1 LIYKMSDN
9 DATRPNAFLKHI
21 IDSKSV
27 ISSAIT
33 ELILYPSWFI
43 SIVKIMKPYAYTTD
57 VIDDMYK
64 EHGICGFY
72 SGICIGVAHRTLNN
86 ILSRNIFQMIH
97 GAVQTEDVREEL
109 KNDSTIDFTN
119 SLISI
124 ASAGISAL
132 LTTPLLTLQNNII
145 ANPSLSFTDVWNN
158 LTSEYGASVLF
169 RGALPSVFTAM
180 IRKSVYIF
188 GMPYV
193 GDLVRGITKT
203 ECTSS
208 LNTMT
213 LMGVSLISSI
223 LCAPFN
229 FAMVYLQASRNF
241 TSVTDCW
248 QKISDT
254 GGASLLWSGLPA
266 ALVYDLPRSTLT
278 WYLDA
283 KITEF
288 SQGGLPPN

>member
-1 LIYKMSDN
+1 MSDN
-9 DATRPNAFLKHI
+9 DATKPNAFLKYI
-21 IDSKSV
+21 IDSKSI

-33 ELILYPSWFI
+33 ELILYPSWFV
-43 SIVKIMKPYAYTTD
+43 SIVRIMKPFAYTTD

-64 EHGICGFY
+64 EYGISGFY

-86 ILSRNIFQMIH
+86 VLSRNIFQMLH
-97 GAVQTEDVREEL
+97 GVVQTEDVKQEL
-109 KNDSTIDFTN
+109 KNESTIDVTN
-119 SLISI
+119 SLLSVV
-124 ASAGISAL
+124 SAGLSAL
-132 LTTPLLTLQNNII
+132 ITTPLLTLQNNII
-145 ANPSLSFTDVWNN
+145 ANPGLTFTDVWNN

-169 RGALPSVFTAM
+169 RGALPSVIIAM

-193 GDLVRGITKT
+193 GDLVKGITKT

-213 LMGVSLISSI
+213 LMGVSVITSI

-241 TSVTDCW
+241 SSVSECW
-248 QKISDT
+248 KKMSET
-254 GGASLLWSGLPA
+254 GGSSTLWSGFPA

-283 KITEF
+283 KITEIT
-288 SQGGLPPN
+288 QGGLPPA

>member
-1 LIYKMSDN
+1 MSDN
-9 DATRPNAFLKHI
+9 DATRPNAFLKYI

-43 SIVKIMKPYAYTTD
+43 SIVNIMKPYSHTTD

-64 EHGICGFY
+64 AHGICGFY
-72 SGICIGVAHRTLNN
+72 SGIAIGVAHRTLNN
-86 ILSRNIFQMIH
+86 VLSRNIFQMIH
-97 GAVQTEDVREEL
+97 GAVQTDDVKQEL
-109 KNDSTIDFTN
+109 KNETTIDFSN

-124 ASAGISAL
+124 ASTGIAAL
-132 LTTPLLTLQNNII
+132 ITTPLLTLQNNTI
-145 ANPSLSFTDVWNN
+145 ANPSYSFTDVWNN

-169 RGALPSVFTAM
+169 KGAIPSVITSM
-180 IRKSVYIF
+180 IRKTVHIF

-203 ECTSS
+203 ECTST

-213 LMGVSLISSI
+213 LMGVSLISSA

-248 QKISDT
+248 QKMSDT
-254 GGASLLWSGLPA
+254 GGTSILWSGFPA
-266 ALVYDLPRSTLT
+266 ALVCDLPRTTLQ

-288 SQGGLPPN
+288 TQGGFPPNY